1 MYVTVVPAVRSI
13 RGKDEFVYSVP
24 DDVSVSFGQVI
35 EIPWRSQIVPG
46 IVWKCSVKKPTFQT
60 KTIHTAT
67 EIILPQSYLNWITW
81 LSTFYYVSKSHVAKM
96 VLPDIPHRSRSVV
109 VDEKHESPKVVVS
122 KDRIQTIRAAI
133 TLLTN
138 TTEHIQTLLYA
149 RLAESVAVIRGLL
162 STTDQT
168 VAIVVAEEYQI
179 ALWAAALQ
187 KWSPVIVHSRLS
199 KNAMYSAWVSA
210 CTTPSRIYIG
220 TKRLSLF
227 PLHQFDKIIV
237 IDPENQSHKQWD
249 LNPRYSVPRVIEA
262 QLHDQHLKTDLVFFS
277 QSPTVEYTASD
288 QPIQT
293 QLISG
298 LSDPAV
304 TLIDMTSERFE
315 YDQTLLSRSVIE
327 RCGINR
333 TLFLW
338 LNKKGSGSFL
348 VCKTCDELLSD
359 ISVLHCP
366 KCHGIDLVK
375 RGLGTTSLTA
385 LLRKQ
390 FPNRTIIEL
399 TKDTGAAVISYDD
412 KPIIIGTTYA
422 ETLIDWQRVDS
433 VVVVSIDNVLSQPEF
448 RSAETTLHNL
458 VHLRNVTKNL
468 IIQTYAPNHAVFRA
482 LSSYYPAW
490 WYHEEVQRRKEFSL
504 PPFGSRIWLRN
515 TETGEEKIIQT
526 TKDIPTETTWIVDR
540 EL

>member
-24 DDVSVSFGQVI
+24 NDVSVSLGQVI

-46 IVWKCSVKKPTFQT
+46 IVWESSVKKPAFQT
-60 KTIHTAT
+60 KNIHTVT
-67 EIILPQSYLNWITW
+67 EIILPQSYLHWITW
-81 LSTFYYVSKSHVAKM
+81 LSTYYYVSKSHVAKII
-96 VLPDIPHRSRSVV
+96 LPDIPHRSRSVGS
-109 VDEKHESPKVVVS
+109 DEKYVSRKVVIS
-122 KDRIQTIRAAI
+122 KERIQNIRDAI
-133 TLLTN
+133 LLLTN
-138 TTEHIQTLLYA
+138 TTECIHTLLYA
-149 RLAESVAVIRGLL
+149 RVAESMAVVRGLL

-168 VAIVVAEEYQI
+168 LAIIVAEEYQI

-187 KWSPVIVHSRLS
+187 KWSPVIIHSRLS
-199 KNAMYSAWVSA
+199 KNAMYSAWKSA
-210 CTTPSRIYIG
+210 CTKPLRVYIG

-262 QLHDQHLKTDLVFFS
+262 QLQEPHQKTGLVFFS
-277 QSPTVEYTASD
+277 QSPTVEYIASD
-288 QPIQT
+288 QPVQT

-298 LSDPAV
+298 LPDPAV

-327 RCGINR
+327 RCNLNQ
-333 TLFLW
+333 TFFLW

-348 VCKTCDELLSD
+348 VCKTCDELLPD

-390 FPNRTIIEL
+390 FPNRTIVEL
-399 TKDTGAAVISYDD
+399 TKDTGTAVISYDD
-412 KPIIIGTTYA
+412 NPIIVGTTYA
-422 ETLIDWQRVDS
+422 ETQLDWQRVDT
-433 VVVVSIDNVLSQPEF
+433 VIVVSIDNVLSQPEF

-458 VHLRNVTKNL
+458 VHLRNATKNL

-482 LSSYYPAW
+482 LSSYYPEW
-490 WYHEEVQRRKEFSL
+490 WYHEEIQRRKEFLL

-515 TETGEEKIIQT
+515 TETGEEKIILT
-526 TKDIPTETTWIVDR
+526 IKDIPTETTWIVDR